1 MTDHFDGIVIG
12 GGFYGLRIALHLRT
26 SCNMSSVLV
35 LEKEPTLMNRA
46 SYVNQARVHNGYHY
60 PRSLLTAYRSRV
72 NRPGFLTDYS
82 SAIVDDFEHFYAIA
96 ARGSKINARQ
106 FSLFCARI
114 GAFVEPADPAL
125 SREFNSSM
133 VEEVFRVH
141 EPAFDARILRDIT
154 LDSVSEVGGIT
165 ILTDTE
171 ALGIRREAGEL
182 KVRHSNGE
190 TTCSAAFNATYSRIN
205 TLRKGSGLAPVPVQH
220 ELTEMA
226 LVALD
231 SPFRER
237 GVTVMDGPFFSMM
250 PFPDKGLHTLS
261 HVRYT
266 PHTRWR
272 ENAST
277 TELVD
282 PHQVLTNAVKSSN
295 FGSMYADVVRYLPGL
310 ANMKYRDS
318 IWEVKT
324 VLAKSNLDDSRPILF
339 RRDPELHG
347 VATVMGGKI
356 DNIYDVLE
364 ELSEAYG

>member
-1 MTDHFDGIVIG
+1 MTDHFDAIVIG

-60 PRSLLTAYRSRV
+60 PRSVLTAYRSRV
-72 NRPGFLTDYS
+72 NRPDFLADYR

-96 ARGSKINARQ
+96 ARGSKVNARQ

-114 GAFVEPADPAL
+114 GAFAEPADPSI

-133 VEEVFRVH
+133 IERVFRVH

-154 LDSVSEVGGIT
+154 LNSISDVGGIT
-165 ILTDTE
+165 IVTDTE
-171 ALGIRREAGEL
+171 ALGIRRDADGL

-190 TTCSAAFNATYSRIN
+190 ASCTAAFNATYSRMN
-205 TLRKGSGLAPVPVQH
+205 ALRTGSGLAPIPVQH

-237 GVTVMDGPFFSMM
+237 GVTVMDGPFFSIM
-250 PFPDKGLHTLS
+250 PFPDRALHTLS

-266 PHTRWR
+266 PHARWR
-272 ENAST
+272 ENAESS
-277 TELVD
+277 EPLD
-282 PHQVLTNAVKSSN
+282 PHKVLTDSPKSSN
-295 FGSMYADVVRYLPGL
+295 FSSMYADVVRYLPGL
-310 ANMKYRDS
+310 ASMKYRDS

-324 VLAKSNLDDSRPILF
+324 VLAKSDLDDSRPILF
-339 RRDPELHG
+339 RRDPELRG
-347 VATVMGGKI
+347 VATIMGGKI
-356 DNIYDVLE
+356 DNIYDVLD